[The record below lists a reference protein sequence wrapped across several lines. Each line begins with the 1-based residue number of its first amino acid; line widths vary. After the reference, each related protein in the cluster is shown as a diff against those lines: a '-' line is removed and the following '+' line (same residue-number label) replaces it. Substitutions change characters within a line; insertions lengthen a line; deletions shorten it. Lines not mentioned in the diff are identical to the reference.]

1 MHFSSTFAAVVLSAS
16 LASATLDSSYRKI
29 DADIQQRG
37 WSESLSSPEKRQG
50 SAGTVVQIV
59 TVSDNNGSLAF
70 FPEQVTAQPGS
81 LVQFQFYP
89 KVSSS
94 VDLKTT
100 DQGLTSSRTIL

>member
-1 MHFSSTFAAVVLSAS
+1 MHFKSTFAAVVLSAT

-37 WSESLSSPEKRQG
+37 WSESLSPEKRQG
-50 SAGTVVQIV
+50 AAGTIVQIV

-70 FPEQVTAQPGS
+70 FPDQVTAAPGS

-89 KVSSS
+89 KVSPSPPPTI
-94 VDLKTT
+94 TT
-100 DQGLTSSRTIL
+100 P